1 MLGSVNK
8 LFRSQ
13 NFVDKAQQC
22 FTFTPCSSQNSNV
35 DNICWILTR
44 VHHSTKIYLD
54 LKDFR
59 NRSEILNNFE
69 IILLCGLCSV
79 SATVYKS
86 NTCGKMSLWNEF
98 FLSEKFCQNATGSKM
113 PPLWTLGVTDKN
125 VLQRYRQTLMI
136 LIVHK
141 NELFALEIKSPEHYF
156 INVIQNIH
164 VHEP

>member
-1 MLGSVNK
+1 M
-8 LFRSQ
+8 
-13 NFVDKAQQC
+13 
-22 FTFTPCSSQNSNV
+22 
-35 DNICWILTR
+35 
-44 VHHSTKIYLD
+44 
-54 LKDFR
+54 
-59 NRSEILNNFE
+59 
-69 IILLCGLCSV
+69 CGLCSV

-141 NELFALEIKSPEHYF
+141 NELFALEIKSSEHYF
-156 INVIQNIH
+156 IDVIQNIY
-164 VHEP
+164 VHEPKKSEIWLLTFPFQSESNFYILSLLKDGSKCAAKISPDTNDLNCTQKWIICSWNQKPRTLF